1 MRMAHGVSACREA
14 KYRWRP
20 STLIC
25 TRRSRSSSGNAHAD
39 AAASA
44 NVACIRHNEMLFT
57 RNKDFAGNCPAA
69 KHTRAAHKSIVGGQA
84 AATSWYIPLPA
95 LSTSQPSLHCCQGC
109 APPSSSCVQQNL
121 GSEIH

>member
-1 MRMAHGVSACREA
+1 MAHAVSACREA

-57 RNKDFAGNCPAA
+57 RNKVFASNCPAA
-69 KHTRAAHKSIVGGQA
+69 KHKAAHKSIVCRCHQLVH
-84 AATSWYIPLPA
+84 TSA
-95 LSTSQPSLHCCQGC
+95 SSVHLSTLSALLSGLRSAFIFLCPAEPRQ
-109 APPSSSCVQQNL
+109 
-121 GSEIH
+121 